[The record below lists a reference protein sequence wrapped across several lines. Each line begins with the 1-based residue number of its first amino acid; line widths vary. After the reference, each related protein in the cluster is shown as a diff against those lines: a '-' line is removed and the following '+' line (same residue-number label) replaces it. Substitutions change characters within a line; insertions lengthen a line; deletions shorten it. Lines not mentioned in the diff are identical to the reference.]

1 MPTGIPLI
9 GNVVEVVSIDIQ
21 EPLSSAGVKSF
32 DDLAAAVS
40 NGSFSPEFFHIP
52 TSDYERLK
60 FVQRLISR
68 AVVNIINY
76 LRKLSEYDCDNYY
89 EIAPSIIGG
98 ITKNG
103 NDITIV
109 ARPSDNDVVQL
120 YYTAEF
126 DVLEYVDAE
135 FWCEDG
141 SNVPHK
147 ITLGKLL
154 KMTQI
159 NRIPITNLTFTDFCY
174 VCPI

>member
-1 MPTGIPLI
+1 MYPFLTTR
-9 GNVVEVVSIDIQ
+9 Q
-21 EPLSSAGVKSF
+21 ESSNTKPF
-32 DDLAAAVS
+32 LKEAA
-40 NGSFSPEFFHIP
+40 
-52 TSDYERLK
+52 
-60 FVQRLISR
+60 
-68 AVVNIINY
+68 
-76 LRKLSEYDCDNYY
+76 Y

-109 ARPSDNDVVQL
+109 ARPSDNNMVLL

-159 NRIPITNLTFTDFCY
+159 NKIKSHL
-174 VCPI
+174 